1 MSARRRPRGAR
12 KMKAFSRIE
21 TMTNEGQFD
30 RALKRKDQLILV
42 EFLSVRGDCWCEEKS
57 TARGVA

>member
-1 MSARRRPRGAR
+1 
-12 KMKAFSRIE
+12 MKAFSRIE